1 MHIDRHDRERNLF
14 SNPSEK
20 DRYKT
25 MRTEMQGLFE
35 RDEIGDRTPSL
46 FLRHMTLAGESVTD
60 EFFKTMW
67 LSRLQAVRTVTSARD
82 VLLDQL
88 AADKIN
94 DTMLKAAALC
104 ANIGRTQE
112 NVLQIATTS
121 RDPEKD
127 ELRQE
132 LRSQM
137 TEVMKTFARTSVRQ
151 TSRTRSKSRQRGRSK
166 SPSRNL
172 G

>member
-1 MHIDRHDRERNLF
+1 
-14 SNPSEK
+14 
-20 DRYKT
+20 

-104 ANIGRTQE
+104 ANIDRTEE
-112 NVLQIATTS
+112 NVLQIATTP

-137 TEVMKTFARTSVRQ
+137 TEVMKTFARYGRH
-151 TSRTRSKSRQRGRSK
+151 REPDRRADNGEGRSRHLGISAE
-166 SPSRNL
+166 SPILGIPDEIPIYRNFIK
-172 G
+172 